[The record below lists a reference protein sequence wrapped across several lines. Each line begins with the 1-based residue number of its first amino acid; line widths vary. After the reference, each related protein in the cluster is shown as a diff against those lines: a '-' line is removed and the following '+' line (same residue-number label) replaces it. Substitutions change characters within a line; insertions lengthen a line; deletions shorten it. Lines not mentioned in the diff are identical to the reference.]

1 MFWRNKWESLGV
13 KKKIF
18 ITSTLLIGISFIL
31 LYSVIYVFMPKVY
44 NTYKMNK
51 IYANISELQ
60 TELSENEHID
70 LYKVL
75 DDFSYNNNVS
85 TLVLDENTENGMGN
99 IVYSS
104 ERQDSK
110 QINIPS
116 GNSTQKPNDFKFEA
130 NRDKLGKE
138 KMNFNDQR
146 AFGNDDNIV
155 KEVYIKSLDK
165 YCILRVH
172 VYVKPV
178 DEATTIVSLFF
189 PFAILVSLVMALLIS
204 TYYSRVVS
212 KPLIKI
218 NEAAKKMA
226 KLDFDNYIEVD
237 GQDEIAEL
245 STSLN
250 YMSKNLKE
258 TLEELER
265 VNLKLTEDIE
275 RERNIEKERRE
286 FIGVISHELKTPITV
301 ISGQLEGMIYGI
313 GKYKDRDKYLKE
325 SFNVTQNM
333 RELVQELLQLTEKE
347 NSMVKCKKEYV
358 NLTNLINEIAYELK
372 YFIEEKSINIQ
383 IDLEKDIIVEGD
395 SNLIKKAFT
404 NIIKNAITHTPR
416 GEHII
421 IKGELHKIT
430 VENTGVTIEKNQLA
444 KVFDAFYRVD
454 KSRNR
459 KTGGTGLG
467 LYIVKTIFD
476 KHGNIKYKMNSKENS
491 VEFVVEF

>member
-18 ITSTLLIGISFIL
+18 ITNTLLISISFIL
-31 LYSVIYVFMPKVY
+31 LYTVIYVFMPKVY

-51 IYANISELQ
+51 IYANISELRI
-60 TELSENEHID
+60 ELSENDDID
-70 LYKVL
+70 LYEAL
-75 DDFSYNNNVS
+75 DNFSYNNNVS
-85 TLVLDENTENGMGN
+85 TLVLDENTESGISD

-110 QINIPS
+110 QINIPG
-116 GNSTQKPNDFKFEA
+116 GNGIQKPNDFKFQA

-138 KMNFNDQR
+138 KMDFNDQR
-146 AFGNDDNIV
+146 AFGNADNIV
-155 KEVYIKSLDK
+155 NEVYIKSLDK
-165 YCILRVH
+165 YCVLRVH
-172 VYVKPV
+172 VSVKPI
-178 DEATTIVSLFF
+178 DEATTIVSLFL
-189 PFAILVSLVMALLIS
+189 PFAILVGLVMALVIS
-204 TYYSRVVS
+204 TYYSRAIS

-226 KLDFDNYIEVD
+226 MLDFDNYIEVD
-237 GQDEIAEL
+237 GQDEIAQL

-258 TLEELER
+258 TLEQLEK

-325 SFNVTQNM
+325 SFDVTQNM
-333 RELVQELLQLTEKE
+333 KELVQELLQLTEKE
-347 NSMVKCKKEYV
+347 NSMVKCKKESV
-358 NLTNLINEIAYELK
+358 NLTNLISEIACELK
-372 YFIEEKSINIQ
+372 FFIEEKNINIQ
-383 IDLEKDIIVEGD
+383 IDLAKDIIAEGD
-395 SNLIKKAFT
+395 SNLLKKAFT
-404 NIIKNAITHTPR
+404 NIIKNAITHTPS
-416 GEHII
+416 GESII
-421 IKGELHKIT
+421 IKGQLHKIT
-430 VENTGVTIEKNQLA
+430 VKNTGVTIEEAELE

-476 KHGNIKYKMNSKENS
+476 KHENIKYKMNSKENS

>member
-70 LYKVL
+70 LYK
-75 DDFSYNNNVS
+75 
-85 TLVLDENTENGMGN
+85 
-99 IVYSS
+99 
-104 ERQDSK
+104 
-110 QINIPS
+110 
-116 GNSTQKPNDFKFEA
+116 
-130 NRDKLGKE
+130 LGKE

-165 YCILRVH
+165 YCMIRVH

-421 IKGELHKIT
+421 IIKGELHKIT
-430 VENTGVTIEKNQLA
+430 VENTGVTIEKNQFA

-476 KHGNIKYKMNSKENS
+476 KHENIKYKMNSKENS

>member
-18 ITSTLLIGISFIL
+18 ITNTLLIGISFIL
-31 LYSVIYVFMPKVY
+31 LYTVIYVFMPKVY

-51 IYANISELQ
+51 IYANISELR

-70 LYKVL
+70 LYEVL

-85 TLVLDENTENGMGN
+85 TLVLDENTENGMSN

-146 AFGNDDNIV
+146 AFGNADNIV
-155 KEVYIKSLDK
+155 NEVYIKSLDK

-172 VYVKPV
+172 VYVKPI

-237 GQDEIAEL
+237 GQDEIAQL

-286 FIGVISHELKTPITV
+286 FI
-301 ISGQLEGMIYGI
+301 
-313 GKYKDRDKYLKE
+313 
-325 SFNVTQNM
+325 
-333 RELVQELLQLTEKE
+333 ELLQLTEKE

-383 IDLEKDIIVEGD
+383 IYLEKDIIVEGD

-430 VENTGVTIEKNQLA
+430 VENTGVIIEKNQLA

>member
-1 MFWRNKWESLGV
+1 M
-13 KKKIF
+13 
-18 ITSTLLIGISFIL
+18 
-31 LYSVIYVFMPKVY
+31 
-44 NTYKMNK
+44 
-51 IYANISELQ
+51 
-60 TELSENEHID
+60 
-70 LYKVL
+70 
-75 DDFSYNNNVS
+75 
-85 TLVLDENTENGMGN
+85 
-99 IVYSS
+99 YSS
-104 ERQDSK
+104 ERQYSK

-116 GNSTQKPNDFKFEA
+116 GNSTQKLNDFKFEA

-155 KEVYIKSLDK
+155 KELYIKSLDK

-226 KLDFDNYIEVD
+226 KIDFDNYIEVD

-372 YFIEEKSINIQ
+372 YFI
-383 IDLEKDIIVEGD
+383 
-395 SNLIKKAFT
+395 
-404 NIIKNAITHTPR
+404 
-416 GEHII
+416 
-421 IKGELHKIT
+421 
-430 VENTGVTIEKNQLA
+430 
-444 KVFDAFYRVD
+444 
-454 KSRNR
+454 
-459 KTGGTGLG
+459 
-467 LYIVKTIFD
+467 VKTIFD
-476 KHGNIKYKMNSKENS
+476 KHENIKYKMNSKENS

>member
-1 MFWRNKWESLGV
+1 M
-13 KKKIF
+13 
-18 ITSTLLIGISFIL
+18 
-31 LYSVIYVFMPKVY
+31 
-44 NTYKMNK
+44 
-51 IYANISELQ
+51 
-60 TELSENEHID
+60 
-70 LYKVL
+70 
-75 DDFSYNNNVS
+75 
-85 TLVLDENTENGMGN
+85 
-99 IVYSS
+99 
-104 ERQDSK
+104 
-110 QINIPS
+110 
-116 GNSTQKPNDFKFEA
+116 
-130 NRDKLGKE
+130 
-138 KMNFNDQR
+138 
-146 AFGNDDNIV
+146 
-155 KEVYIKSLDK
+155 
-165 YCILRVH
+165 H
-172 VYVKPV
+172 VYVKPI

-237 GQDEIAEL
+237 GQDEISEL

-358 NLTNLINEIAYELK
+358 NLTNLINEIA
-372 YFIEEKSINIQ
+372 
-383 IDLEKDIIVEGD
+383 
-395 SNLIKKAFT
+395 
-404 NIIKNAITHTPR
+404 
-416 GEHII
+416 
-421 IKGELHKIT
+421 
-430 VENTGVTIEKNQLA
+430 
-444 KVFDAFYRVD
+444 
-454 KSRNR
+454 
-459 KTGGTGLG
+459 
-467 LYIVKTIFD
+467 
-476 KHGNIKYKMNSKENS
+476 
-491 VEFVVEF
+491 

>member
-70 LYKVL
+70 LYK
-75 DDFSYNNNVS
+75 
-85 TLVLDENTENGMGN
+85 
-99 IVYSS
+99 
-104 ERQDSK
+104 
-110 QINIPS
+110 
-116 GNSTQKPNDFKFEA
+116 
-130 NRDKLGKE
+130 LGKE

-165 YCILRVH
+165 YCMLRVH

-421 IKGELHKIT
+421 IIKGELHKIT
-430 VENTGVTIEKNQLA
+430 VENTGVTIEKNQFA

-476 KHGNIKYKMNSKENS
+476 KHENIKYKINSKENS

>member
-18 ITSTLLIGISFIL
+18 ITNTLLIGISFIL
-31 LYSVIYVFMPKVY
+31 LYTVIYVFMPKVY

-51 IYANISELQ
+51 IYANISELR

-70 LYKVL
+70 LYEVL

-85 TLVLDENTENGMGN
+85 TLVLDENTENGMSN

-146 AFGNDDNIV
+146 AFGNADNIV
-155 KEVYIKSLDK
+155 NEVYIKSLDK

-172 VYVKPV
+172 VYVKPI

-237 GQDEIAEL
+237 GQDEIAQL

-325 SFNVTQNM
+325 S
-333 RELVQELLQLTEKE
+333 
-347 NSMVKCKKEYV
+347 Y
-358 NLTNLINEIAYELK
+358 
-372 YFIEEKSINIQ
+372 
-383 IDLEKDIIVEGD
+383 
-395 SNLIKKAFT
+395 
-404 NIIKNAITHTPR
+404 
-416 GEHII
+416 
-421 IKGELHKIT
+421 
-430 VENTGVTIEKNQLA
+430 
-444 KVFDAFYRVD
+444 
-454 KSRNR
+454 
-459 KTGGTGLG
+459 KT
-467 LYIVKTIFD
+467 
-476 KHGNIKYKMNSKENS
+476 
-491 VEFVVEF
+491 

>member
-1 MFWRNKWESLGV
+1 M
-13 KKKIF
+13 
-18 ITSTLLIGISFIL
+18 
-31 LYSVIYVFMPKVY
+31 
-44 NTYKMNK
+44 
-51 IYANISELQ
+51 
-60 TELSENEHID
+60 
-70 LYKVL
+70 
-75 DDFSYNNNVS
+75 
-85 TLVLDENTENGMGN
+85 
-99 IVYSS
+99 
-104 ERQDSK
+104 
-110 QINIPS
+110 
-116 GNSTQKPNDFKFEA
+116 
-130 NRDKLGKE
+130 
-138 KMNFNDQR
+138 
-146 AFGNDDNIV
+146 
-155 KEVYIKSLDK
+155 
-165 YCILRVH
+165 
-172 VYVKPV
+172 
-178 DEATTIVSLFF
+178 
-189 PFAILVSLVMALLIS
+189 
-204 TYYSRVVS
+204 
-212 KPLIKI
+212 LIKI

-237 GQDEIAEL
+237 GQDEIAQL

-286 FIGVISHELKTPITV
+286 FI
-301 ISGQLEGMIYGI
+301 
-313 GKYKDRDKYLKE
+313 
-325 SFNVTQNM
+325 
-333 RELVQELLQLTEKE
+333 ELLQLTEKE

-430 VENTGVTIEKNQLA
+430 VENTGVIIEKNQLA

>member
-1 MFWRNKWESLGV
+1 
-13 KKKIF
+13 
-18 ITSTLLIGISFIL
+18 
-31 LYSVIYVFMPKVY
+31 
-44 NTYKMNK
+44 
-51 IYANISELQ
+51 
-60 TELSENEHID
+60 
-70 LYKVL
+70 
-75 DDFSYNNNVS
+75 
-85 TLVLDENTENGMGN
+85 
-99 IVYSS
+99 
-104 ERQDSK
+104 
-110 QINIPS
+110 
-116 GNSTQKPNDFKFEA
+116 
-130 NRDKLGKE
+130 
-138 KMNFNDQR
+138 
-146 AFGNDDNIV
+146 
-155 KEVYIKSLDK
+155 
-165 YCILRVH
+165 
-172 VYVKPV
+172 
-178 DEATTIVSLFF
+178 
-189 PFAILVSLVMALLIS
+189 MALVIS
-204 TYYSRVVS
+204 TYYSRAIS